1 MVEIRITVTDPALVH
16 ALMLRLRRLFAP
28 PDVTYDAASKQVRVC
43 SEWESR
49 AVVEVVDAVQ
59 RWVDEGDTGS
69 AELAVG
75 DRHYTL
81 VGPTL
86 DETRSRPTVRK

>member
-28 PDVTYDAASKQVRVC
+28 PSVTFDPASSQVRVC

-59 RWVDEGDTGS
+59 QWVNEGDSGA

-75 DRHYTL
+75 NRHYTL
-81 VGPTL
+81 EGRTL
-86 DETRSRPTVRK
+86 DSP